1 MIFKYLLSFSLF
13 VISSITFAGNINSGK
28 YESIMLAITPD
39 KTLQGYYSETMP
51 DDVPKSCQFYFEGK
65 IIDTSKIKIDTWS
78 EEIFP
83 GTAKI
88 ENNKITLS
96 IPEARNH
103 PGCMNLLAPDIVTGI
118 DYELISSKK
127 WIELVSITDDKAYLL
142 PTPDSS
148 KQKVY
153 VVKGNIVGV
162 LNYKDD
168 WANIEYISD
177 SNKSYK
183 GWIKK
188 SQYQNIAN
196 TKGAIK

>member
-1 MIFKYLLSFSLF
+1 
-13 VISSITFAGNINSGK
+13 
-28 YESIMLAITPD
+28 
-39 KTLQGYYSETMP
+39 
-51 DDVPKSCQFYFEGK
+51 
-65 IIDTSKIKIDTWS
+65 
-78 EEIFP
+78 
-83 GTAKI
+83 
-88 ENNKITLS
+88 
-96 IPEARNH
+96 
-103 PGCMNLLAPDIVTGI
+103 MNLLAPDIVTGI

-188 SQYQNIAN
+188 SQYRNIAN